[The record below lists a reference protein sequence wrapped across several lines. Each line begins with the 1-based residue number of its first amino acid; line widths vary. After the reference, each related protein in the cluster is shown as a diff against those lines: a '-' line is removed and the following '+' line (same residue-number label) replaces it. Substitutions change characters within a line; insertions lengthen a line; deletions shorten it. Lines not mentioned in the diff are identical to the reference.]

1 MENCGEVRGFGYIY
15 IYIWVQV
22 TPGVILKSYT
32 FFKPL
37 DLSKY
42 NDKKKTLISTKYL
55 INYPLLIAIHSYL

>member
-1 MENCGEVRGFGYIY
+1 MS
-15 IYIWVQV
+15 WVQV
-22 TPGVILKSYT
+22 TPGVTLKSYT